1 MKLSEIT
8 NKEHFKNMLKDPEL
22 EKVRQG
28 LEELSK
34 TFIAYNWE
42 FETKLD
48 SKGKIYWIYVIQ
60 YPLSDER
67 VKNNMTP
74 LNHMETIRKMFPDK
88 DIRRGIKKE
97 NNNTFVYS
105 VNIYKELVHK
115 GLI

>member
-8 NKEHFKNMLKDPEL
+8 NKERFVNQLKDPKL

-34 TFIAYNWE
+34 TFIAYNWN

-48 SKGKIYWIYVIQ
+48 DGIYWIYVIQ

-74 LNHMETIRKMFPDK
+74 LNHMETIRKMFPK
-88 DIRRGIKKE
+88 KTVRRRIKEE

-105 VNIYKELVHK
+105 IDVYKDYPF
-115 GLI
+115 G